1 LNALQQHLLQVLST
15 GIIDLLTLIINK
27 KRVGEAVAP
36 VNVREIKKIVGQ
48 NTGDDTVRFRC
59 QDIVILY
66 VPDNGS
72 LGSPSKDAATAG
84 HKCGV

>member
-1 LNALQQHLLQVLST
+1 M
-15 GIIDLLTLIINK
+15 NK

-66 VPDNGS
+66 VPDNG
-72 LGSPSKDAATAG
+72 LGSPSKDAGAAG
-84 HKCGV
+84 HQSRCGA